1 MKRKLRVL
9 IVEDSEDDYLL
20 LQRML
25 NGGGYDLDCRRVDTA
40 DTMTSA
46 LDSGHWDL
54 VISDYSLPQFD
65 GLKALKLVQKYGLD
79 IPFIIVSGVIGESV
93 AVEAMKSGAHDY
105 LLKNNLNR
113 LLPAVERELKETA
126 ERSKRREAEKALT
139 TSMQELKKQEEV
151 LKEKN
156 IALKEILSQI
166 ETEKEEIQEHITAN
180 IEKLLTPTLR
190 RLKRNGGQTEK
201 RHIELLE
208 KNLANMTSGFTR
220 TIRNR
225 ISRLSPRQLE
235 ICNMIKSGSKNKEI
249 ADLMGISLRT
259 VETHRNAIRKK
270 LGISGNDTNLSTFLN
285 NPGKMPSFQR

>member
-1 MKRKLRVL
+1 MNKKLRVL
-9 IVEDSEDDYLL
+9 IIEDSEDDYLL
-20 LQRML
+20 LQRTL
-25 NGGGYDLDCRRVDTA
+25 GKGGYDLHCIRVDNPV
-40 DTMTSA
+40 TMTRA
-46 LDSGHWDL
+46 LDSAAWDL
-54 VISDYSLPQFD
+54 VISDYSMPQFD

-79 IPFIIVSGVIGESV
+79 IPFIIVSGVIGENV

-113 LLPAVERELKETA
+113 LLPAVERELKEA
-126 ERSKRREAEKALT
+126 SGRSKRREAEKALN
-139 TSMQELKKQEEV
+139 TSMQELKKQEEI

-166 ETEKEEIQEHITAN
+166 ETEKEEIQQHITAN
-180 IEKLLTPTLR
+180 IEKLLLPSLR
-190 RLKRNGGQTEK
+190 RLKQNGGEAEK

-225 ISRLSPRQLE
+225 ISRMSPRQLE
-235 ICNMIKSGSKNKEI
+235 ICNLIKSGSKNKEI

-259 VETHRNAIRKK
+259 VETHRNAIRRK
-270 LGISGNDTNLSTFLN
+270 LGITGDDTNLSTFLN
-285 NPGKMPSFQR
+285 NSAK